1 MAVSSS
7 EEDEQLEHELR
18 MSIEHAFCD
27 TNFIGQK
34 NPLVLVIEARNEAD
48 NEKLKRKSDNAENS
62 KWEKE
67 DENHPF
73 PLKKIWLDFAEMCS
87 ELNESSK

>member
-18 MSIEHAFCD
+18 MSIKHAFCD
-27 TNFIGQK
+27 TNFSGQK

-48 NEKLKRKSDNAENS
+48 NEKLNRKCDYAKNS
-62 KWEKE
+62 KWNKE

-73 PLKKIWLDFAEMCS
+73 PLINIWLDFAEMCS
-87 ELNESSK
+87 ELNENSK